1 MTVPKIHALNF
12 ALKYAPPT
20 LVMHY
25 YTDDNSEEFAHQVRV
40 LLKKNAA
47 AVTIANELIR
57 EEPLYFSSE
66 VVQKE
71 QLVRLIQKLID
82 NNGKKI
88 GNLKLQS
95 RTALMKVQES
105 LNDSER
111 ELEDL
116 LADPLNGKFSE
127 EKFND
132 LQKDDQIK
140 ASTTSEEALSS
151 PEENEEDV
159 IVGEAGEGEAPIVLR
174 KVMLEDINQEVL
186 MDDQGNL
193 YDMEGHYMGRLDEEE
208 QN

>member
-1 MTVPKIHALNF
+1 M
-12 ALKYAPPT
+12 
-20 LVMHY
+20 
-25 YTDDNSEEFAHQVRV
+25 
-40 LLKKNAA
+40 
-47 AVTIANELIR
+47 
-57 EEPLYFSSE
+57 
-66 VVQKE
+66 
-71 QLVRLIQKLID
+71 
-82 NNGKKI
+82 
-88 GNLKLQS
+88 
-95 RTALMKVQES
+95 
-105 LNDSER
+105 
-111 ELEDL
+111 